1 MGGMGGGNP
10 SIPIGQNTEEFTDVT
25 PEWATPEGC
34 KDLRGRRPNHP
45 QYDPSTLFI
54 PPEAQKGFTET
65 MKQYWRIKS

>member
-1 MGGMGGGNP
+1 VKNKRNTMGGMGGGNP

-45 QYDPSTLFI
+45 
-54 PPEAQKGFTET
+54 
-65 MKQYWRIKS
+65 